1 MVDAPAPEML
11 PAIRLRKWFSLSKE
25 MSTDSA
31 QTGPLEILHTREKM
45 VLPEDGDKKIY
56 SVNEGNQS
64 GVPLIISSLVTS
76 HILLDGFDLWLLIS
90 TAQSFV
96 VAVAKG

>member
-56 SVNEGNQS
+56 FVNEGN
-64 GVPLIISSLVTS
+64 
-76 HILLDGFDLWLLIS
+76 DLHWDKTNPGS
-90 TAQSFV
+90 R
-96 VAVAKG
+96 